1 MPPPA
6 TRPGG
11 ASAGAMFSIVM
22 PLWNKRHTLAATVAT
37 VLGQSWQGFE
47 LVVVD
52 DGSTDG
58 GAGLLAAFDD
68 GRIRVLAQANA
79 GPGAARNAG
88 MEAARHDWIAFLD
101 ADDLWLPDHLAELDR
116 IRRRFPEAGLI
127 GTAFVRRGRDE
138 LDPPARPVPPVIAE
152 IDYFER
158 EAAGEPILCA
168 STAAIPRS
176 TYSLLGGFGNDL
188 HGQDSEYW
196 ARIALERPVATS
208 SRVTA
213 VYRLGTGGVT
223 DRALHTRR
231 HGRLRRLGDL
241 GPVMALLA
249 ERYPEIENAGKRSAI
264 DRFVDY
270 RLRLSL
276 RGAARAGDF
285 AALRAMPALYPRP
298 PRAGD
303 RLILAIARLP
313 TPLARAFYELGF
325 GAKAL
330 LRRLRRKLRGP
341 APTYFGLLEGG
352 HAD

>member
-1 MPPPA
+1 
-6 TRPGG
+6 
-11 ASAGAMFSIVM
+11 MFSIVM

-37 VLGQSWQGFE
+37 VLGQTWRDFE

-58 GAGLLAAFDD
+58 GADLLAAFDD
-68 GRIRVLAQANA
+68 SRIRLLAQANA
-79 GPGAARNAG
+79 GPGPARNAG
-88 MEAARHDWIAFLD
+88 IEAARHDWIAFLD

-116 IRRRFPEAGLI
+116 VRRSFPDSGLI
-127 GTAFVRRGRDE
+127 GTAFVRRGRGE
-138 LDPPARPVPPVIAE
+138 PDPPARRDPPVIAA

-158 EAAGEPILCA
+158 EASGEPILCA

-176 TYSLLGGFGNDL
+176 TYALLGGFGPGL
-188 HGQDSEYW
+188 QGQDSEYW
-196 ARIALERPVATS
+196 ARIALQRPVATS

-213 VYRLGTGGVT
+213 VYRLGTGGMT
-223 DRALHTRR
+223 DQALHGKRY
-231 HGRLRRLGDL
+231 GPLRRLGDL
-241 GPVMALLA
+241 GPVLALIA
-249 ERYPEIENAGKRSAI
+249 EHYPEIASTPKRKAI
-264 DRFVDY
+264 DRFVDF

-285 AALRAMPALYPRP
+285 EALRAMPGLYPRSP
-298 PRAGD
+298 GAGD

-313 TPLARAFYELGF
+313 APLARACYGLGF

-330 LRRLRRKLRGP
+330 TRRLKRGLR
-341 APTYFGLLEGG
+341 